1 MRSSPGLL
9 SLRVGV
15 WYCAA
20 CHHADRPALLLAHS
34 QRISPAAMGLALYP
48 VEAGDLL
55 WEGSRGYG
63 PGKIYEPYVAGAR
76 PDVAISG
83 MGGGAAPA
91 TKLVVPRRAKKL
103 RPGHH
108 SGQNFALG
116 RKNSQYQMVG
126 QRNVVVVA
134 YLHDQKSPAIV
145 FTQIQRDAF

>member
-1 MRSSPGLL
+1 MPNSPGLP
-9 SLRVGV
+9 SFRVGV
-15 WYCAA
+15 CCWAECR
-20 CHHADRPALLLAHS
+20 HAERPALLLDYR

-55 WEGSRGYG
+55 REGSQGYG
-63 PGKIYEPYVAGAR
+63 PGKIYEPDVAGAR

-116 RKNSQYQMVG
+116 RKNGQYQIAVRGKVG
-126 QRNVVVVA
+126 
-134 YLHDQKSPAIV
+134 
-145 FTQIQRDAF
+145 